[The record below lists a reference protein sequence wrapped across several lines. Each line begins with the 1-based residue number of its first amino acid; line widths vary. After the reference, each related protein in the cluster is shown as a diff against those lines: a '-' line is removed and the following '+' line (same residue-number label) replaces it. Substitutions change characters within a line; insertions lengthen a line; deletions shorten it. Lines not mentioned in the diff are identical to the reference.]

1 MAQKGSGS
9 GDMSA
14 FNFFFAKDKNF
25 DVDVEMVSNS
35 KSNFKKAMTISKNVT
50 KPSLR
55 ASRTIL

>member
-14 FNFFFAKDKNF
+14 FNFFFAYDKNF
-25 DVDVEMVSNS
+25 DVDVEKVSNRAS
-35 KSNFKKAMTISKNVT
+35 NYKKSMTLSKNVT

-55 ASRTIL
+55 ASQTIL